1 MKVIMATQNADK
13 VREIRQ
19 MLEGSDIEIVSLKEA
34 GITADIDE
42 NGKTFEEN
50 AVIKAET
57 IRDIAKETVIA
68 DDSGLEIDYMN
79 KAPGVHSA
87 RFMGENTSYDIKNA
101 AILKEL
107 EGVLDEERSARFVCS
122 IAIACPDRETK
133 TFTGVFEGRI
143 AYEPAGENGF
153 GYDPIFFVPECGCTS
168 AQLAPEVK
176 NSMSH
181 RGKALKMA
189 AAELRSRF

>member
-1 MKVIMATQNADK
+1 MATQNADK

-19 MLEGSDIEIVSLKEA
+19 MLEGSDIEIISLKEA
-34 GITADIDE
+34 GITADINE

-57 IRDIAKETVIA
+57 IRNIAKEMVIA
-68 DDSGLEIDYMN
+68 DDSGLEIDYMGG
-79 KAPGVHSA
+79 APGVYSA
-87 RFMGENTSYDIKNA
+87 RFMGEDTSYDIKNA

-107 EGVLDEERSARFVCS
+107 EGVPDEERGARFVCS
-122 IAIACPDRETK
+122 IAIAYPDRETK

-153 GYDPIFFVPECGCTS
+153 GYDPVFFVPECGCTS
-168 AQLAPEVK
+168 AELAPEVK

-189 AAELRSRF
+189 VRELIKDKQQ